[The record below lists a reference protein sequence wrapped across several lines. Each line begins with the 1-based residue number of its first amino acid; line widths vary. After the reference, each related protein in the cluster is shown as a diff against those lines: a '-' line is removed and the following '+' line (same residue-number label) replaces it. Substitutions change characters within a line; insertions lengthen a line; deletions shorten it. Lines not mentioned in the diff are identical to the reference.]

1 MIEKKAPEAPTQIP
15 EKQFEKTDLD
25 TIRGLQSKLD
35 GITVKLGQISIQKLQ
50 LENAEVELKGEFF
63 KTQEEET
70 KLAKTLSDKY
80 GVGTLDIESGKFTPQ
95 P

>member
-1 MIEKKAPEAPTQIP
+1 MIEKKVPEIPTKTV

-35 GITVKLGQISIQKLQ
+35 EITIKLGQISIQKIQ
-50 LENAEVELKGEFF
+50 LENAESELKSEFF
-63 KTQEEET
+63 KTQAEET

-95 P
+95 S